1 MMDQSCTR
9 IPADVLNKELFFEI
23 SHDLLCIAGY
33 DGYFKL
39 VNPAFSKLL
48 GYTDEEL
55 LAEPI
60 DTFVYPDDRNLTS
73 MYREKLR
80 QSIPLLNYENRYVTK
95 SGEVV
100 WLSWTSI
107 PRDEERQVFAI
118 AKNVTHTKILE
129 KDRNALLTNLTKI
142 NQDLKQLTYTTSHD
156 LRSPV
161 SNLLSVFSLL
171 DTSKIED
178 AETLEFIS
186 ILKSAA
192 ESLKDSLNHYVD
204 ILVQKDLLTVRKDE
218 ISLSQSLDKVRL
230 SLRSLIENSKATIN
244 VDFSAFDTVQF
255 NAAYMESIFLNL
267 ITNSIKYVIPQ
278 HYPVIYVR
286 TKLVNGARQLI
297 FSDEGIGFN
306 LDAVKDRVFGL
317 NQTFHNHI
325 DAKGIGLYLVHS
337 QITSLGGNITL
348 ESKPNQGATFTLSF
362 KG

>member
-1 MMDQSCTR
+1 MIDQSCTR
-9 IPADVLNKELFFEI
+9 NPADLLNKELFFEI

-48 GYTDEEL
+48 GYTHEEL
-55 LAEPI
+55 LSEPI
-60 DTFVYPDDRNLTS
+60 DSFIYPDDRSLTS
-73 MYREKLR
+73 IYREKLR

-107 PRDEERQVFAI
+107 PRDKERQVFAI

-129 KDRNALLTNLTKI
+129 KDRNELLTNLTKI

-186 ILKSAA
+186 ILKSAT

-204 ILVQKDLLTVRKDE
+204 ILVQKDLLTVRKEE
-218 ISLSQSLDKVRL
+218 ISLSKSLDKVRL
-230 SLRSLIENSKATIN
+230 SLRSLI
-244 VDFSAFDTVQF
+244 
-255 NAAYMESIFLNL
+255 
-267 ITNSIKYVIPQ
+267 
-278 HYPVIYVR
+278 
-286 TKLVNGARQLI
+286 
-297 FSDEGIGFN
+297 
-306 LDAVKDRVFGL
+306 
-317 NQTFHNHI
+317 
-325 DAKGIGLYLVHS
+325 
-337 QITSLGGNITL
+337 
-348 ESKPNQGATFTLSF
+348 
-362 KG
+362 

>member
-1 MMDQSCTR
+1 MIDQSCTAN
-9 IPADVLNKELFFEI
+9 PAEILNKELFFEI

-55 LAEPI
+55 LSKPI
-60 DTFVYPDDRNLTS
+60 DSFVYPDDRSLTS

-118 AKNVTHTKILE
+118 AKNITHTKILE
-129 KDRNALLTNLTKI
+129 KDRNALLTDLTKI

-186 ILKSAA
+186 ILKSAT
-192 ESLKDSLNHYVD
+192 ESLKSSLNQYVD
-204 ILVQKDLLTVRKDE
+204 ILVQKDLLTVRREE
-218 ISLSQSLDKVRL
+218 ISLSKSLSTVCQ
-230 SLRSLIENSKATIN
+230 SLRSLIENSKATIH
-244 VDFSAFDTVQF
+244 VDFSAFDSIQF

-278 HYPVIYVR
+278 HFPVINIH
-286 TKLVNGARQLI
+286 TETIGGIKHLI
-297 FSDEGIGFN
+297 FSDKGIGFDLN
-306 LDAVKDRVFGL
+306 AVKDRVFGL

-348 ESKPNQGATFTLSF
+348 ESQPNEGATFTMSF